1 MDKLTDFV
9 RTCWRATGPNVVVVG
24 SFVSF
29 VVLLN
34 GGDVVVGD
42 RRAHAPRFHPM
53 QLCYFALFASAFS
66 LPRLLSRAYYQG
78 PKSLAPFDAVA
89 ATAVRRSDVPT
100 RIVSLMIATS
110 ALVYSNTVAHPYL
123 LADNRHYTFYAWRLA
138 FGPGKPAFVRYL
150 PVPVYACG
158 LYLMDA
164 KLTRPSS
171 IACQLAYWTVTALV
185 LCPQHLLEPRYFVVP
200 YLVYRLHGGDA
211 DDGTT
216 DALKT
221 AVVEFVAYQVCNFLV
236 MWVFLY
242 RPFVSTMDDTGRLDR
257 FTW

>member
-1 MDKLTDFV
+1 VAKLTGFV
-9 RTCWRATGPNVVVVG
+9 RTCWRATAPNVVVVA
-24 SFVSF
+24 SFCSF

-66 LPRLLSRAYYQG
+66 APRLLSRACYRG
-78 PKSLAPFDAVA
+78 PVSAVVPSFRRAARAVSTMA
-89 ATAVRRSDVPT
+89 ATA
-100 RIVSLMIATS
+100 A
-110 ALVYSNTVAHPYL
+110 ALVRSNTVAHPYL

-138 FGPGKPAFVRYL
+138 FGPGRPAVTRYL
-150 PVPVYACG
+150 PVPLYACG
-158 LYLMDA
+158 LYLMDR
-164 KLTRPSS
+164 KLSRSRSS
-171 IACQLAYWTVTALV
+171 SVARRLAYWIVTALV

-211 DDGTT
+211 DDGT
-216 DALKT
+216 AGARVA
-221 AVVEFVAYQVCNFLV
+221 AVVELVAYQACNFLV
-236 MWVFLY
+236 MWTFLY
-242 RPFVSTMDDTGRLDR
+242 RPYVSTMDDTGRLDR